1 VSINPAYRKH
11 KPLRKNSTNF
21 IEHLKEY
28 IHLVK
33 LSNYSGRADYFDT
46 LLAEIREI
54 RASERRFYQK
64 RERYL
69 Q

>member
-1 VSINPAYRKH
+1 VSISPAYRKH
-11 KPLRKNSTNF
+11 KPSRKNSTNF

-33 LSNYSGRADYFDT
+33 LSNYAGRPDYFDA

-64 RERYL
+64 P
-69 Q
+69 